1 MSTIIHPFPR
11 PARETAQTAMSYTTI
26 ELERTPAGIGRLWLN
41 RSELRNAFND
51 TMIGELTEAFGA
63 LEADAAVRA
72 VVLGGRGPVFC
83 AGADL
88 HWMKRMAGYTFEQNL
103 ADALGLAGMLRALR
117 TLRKPT
123 VARVHGHVFAGG
135 MGLVAACDIALAARG
150 AEFCISEAKLGLIP
164 AVISPYVIAAMG
176 ERAARRYMLTAER
189 FSAEEAHRIGFVHAC
204 VEPAELDSAIDE
216 LAGHLLAGGPAAHA
230 ATKDLVRAV
239 AGRPISEDLIADTAT
254 RIAATRASAEGREG
268 IQSFLEKRKPA
279 WVGES
284 KAGADAQKSAK
295 KK

>member
-1 MSTIIHPFPR
+1 MSTIIR
-11 PARETAQTAMSYTTI
+11 PSLGRRQRLAKTAMSYTTI
-26 ELERTPAGIGRLWLN
+26 ELQRTPAGIGLLWLN
-41 RSELRNAFND
+41 RPELRNAFND
-51 TMIGELTEAFGA
+51 TMIGELTDAFGA
-63 LEADAAVRA
+63 LAADAAVRA

-88 HWMKRMAGYTFEQNL
+88 HWMKRMAGYSFEQNH

-189 FSAEEAHRIGFVHAC
+189 FGAEEAHRIGFVHAC
-204 VEPAELDSAIDE
+204 VEPAELDPAIDE

-239 AGRPISEDLIADTAT
+239 AGRPISEELIADTAT
-254 RIAATRASAEGREG
+254 RIATTRASAEGKEG

-279 WVGES
+279 WAPGPEASADTRNGE
-284 KAGADAQKSAK
+284 K
-295 KK
+295 KR